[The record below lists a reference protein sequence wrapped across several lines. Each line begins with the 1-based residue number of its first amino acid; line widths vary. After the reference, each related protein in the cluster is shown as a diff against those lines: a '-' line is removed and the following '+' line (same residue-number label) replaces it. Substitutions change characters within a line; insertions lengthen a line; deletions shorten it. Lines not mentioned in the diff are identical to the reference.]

1 MQPIEVVI
9 SVLSLV
15 AVGLLWRYFN
25 LLEKRRD
32 ERHNEM
38 VAIQRD
44 SAAQMNRLNESVQ
57 REMAA
62 LREESSRNFRLRDEE
77 NAKNFRQRDDK
88 LAEDFRIRD
97 KHISDNR
104 HQIKNLTA
112 NMMMVMAKEY
122 PDFVKYMEKFMKN
135 D

>member
-1 MQPIEVVI
+1 MQPIEVVLGI
-9 SVLSLV
+9 L
-15 AVGLLWRYFN
+15 ATFAIGLLWRYFN

-32 ERHNEM
+32 ERHQEM
-38 VAIQRD
+38 VAIQKGHNE
-44 SAAQMNRLNESVQ
+44 QLNRLNESYQ

-62 LREESSRNFRLRDEE
+62 LREDSARNFRVRDE
-77 NAKNFRQRDDK
+77 K